1 MAPHYYSLQLEL
13 CLPLTESK
21 HWNSPYSPI
30 YLMFDQLRIIRP
42 TFLASQPLS
51 RDSLGCHVAMP
62 QSLLSNLIIPYS
74 EANRKGEGGNIIYTS
89 HVDSHPQK
97 NTNAER
103 ERDQWYLH
111 VLEWIGGFF
120 ARPPHASIV
129 SICKGRIKNR
139 ERGKKKRGGGGSK
152 KCRKNYTFEKHSP
165 VILASNIFWRH
176 YFLFIGKLGI

>member
-1 MAPHYYSLQLEL
+1 MAPHYYSLQVEL

-30 YLMFDQLRIIRP
+30 NLIFDQLRIIQP

-62 QSLLSNLIIPYS
+62 QSLLSILIIPYS

-89 HVDSHPQK
+89 HVYSYPQK
-97 NTNAER
+97 NTNAERERER

-111 VLEWIGGFF
+111 VLEWIGGSL
-120 ARPPHASIV
+120 R
-129 SICKGRIKNR
+129 GRHMQVLCQSVKEESKTER
-139 ERGKKKRGGGGSK
+139 EEKKGGGVK
-152 KCRKNYTFEKHSP
+152 KVQEE
-165 VILASNIFWRH
+165 
-176 YFLFIGKLGI
+176 

>member
-1 MAPHYYSLQLEL
+1 MAPHYYSLQVEL
-13 CLPLTESK
+13 CFPLTESK

-30 YLMFDQLRIIRP
+30 YLMFDQLRIIQP
-42 TFLASQPLS
+42 TFLASQPLN

-62 QSLLSNLIIPYS
+62 QSLLSILIIPYIVKQI
-74 EANRKGEGGNIIYTS
+74 ERGRGEISYIHHMCT
-89 HVDSHPQK
+89 PTPKRTQ
-97 NTNAER
+97 TRER
-103 ERDQWYLH
+103 ERERPMISACSWMNR
-111 VLEWIGGFF
+111 GFF

-139 ERGKKKRGGGGSK
+139 ERKKKGGRGSK
-152 KCRKNYTFEKHSP
+152 KCKKNNTFEKHSP